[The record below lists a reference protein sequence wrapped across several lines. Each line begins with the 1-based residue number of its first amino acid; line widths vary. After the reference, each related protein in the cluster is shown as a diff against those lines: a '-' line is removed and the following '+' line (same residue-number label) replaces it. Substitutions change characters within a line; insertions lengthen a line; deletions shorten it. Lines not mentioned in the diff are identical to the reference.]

1 MLQVHVIKDHKEAY
15 AKALKKR
22 GLDATT
28 ILNQVL
34 EADENRR
41 ATQTKL
47 DEILAELNSL
57 SKEIGALLNLET
69 LQKQPYLKKKQ
80 AR

>member
-28 ILNQVL
+28 KLNPVTYTHMTL
-34 EADENRR
+34 PTNR
-41 ATQTKL
+41 K
-47 DEILAELNSL
+47 N
-57 SKEIGALLNLET
+57 
-69 LQKQPYLKKKQ
+69 KKDV
-80 AR
+80 AHD